1 LFKLSLFSP
10 RVLLLLLLAIPSAA
24 PAADVPNRKMI
35 DAALADLAEVSGFR
49 IKTPVAAESITR
61 EQVKTFLDGKMKT
74 SVKPEE
80 IRAEE
85 LTLKMFGF
93 VPQDYDLKK
102 STLDLLTEQT
112 AAFYDFHEKKL
123 FITDWAASKMEDE
136 ALIHELAHA
145 LADQNFHLERYSHKV
160 EDDSEQSLARQSVV
174 EGQAQWLTRA
184 VLLKRGMKPES
195 GDSPDAQKSDDSPI
209 FDKAPL
215 YFQATLMFPYDVGE
229 SFQQEVF
236 EKYGKGG
243 FTRVFQRP
251 PVSAQQ
257 ILHPDLYFSG
267 LKPLDVDVPAI
278 KGLKVLVDGPLG
290 ELDHMVLLQQYIGK
304 DAARDLSPRW
314 RGSHFRIY
322 ENKKRKLDVL
332 VYRSVWSDD
341 ASAQRYYALY
351 EQILK
356 GKWKSTEVTSRSD
369 TRIDGKGDDG
379 YFCVDLSAT
388 VVTSREGLA
397 APCDK

>member
-1 LFKLSLFSP
+1 MFSP
-10 RVLLLLLLAIPSAA
+10 IPYSKSLLLIIFIAAA
-24 PAADVPNRKMI
+24 PAAEFPNRQMI
-35 DAALADLAEVSGFR
+35 DAALADLAEISGFR

-61 EQVKTFLDGKMKT
+61 EQVKTFLDGKMK
-74 SVKPEE
+74 SAVKPEE

-93 VPQDYDLKK
+93 VPQDFDLKK
-102 STLDLLTEQT
+102 STLELLTEQT

-123 FITDWAASKMEDE
+123 FITDWAASKMEEE

-145 LADQNFHLERYSHKV
+145 LADQNFHLERYSRKV

-184 VLLKRGMKPES
+184 VLLKRGMTPDSNES
-195 GDSPDAQKSDDSPI
+195 QQNPKAAEDDSPI

-229 SFQQEVF
+229 SFQQDVF
-236 EKYGKGG
+236 EKFGKEG
-243 FTRVFQRP
+243 FARVFQHP

-257 ILHPDLYFSG
+257 ILHPPLYFSG
-267 LKPLDVDVPAI
+267 LKPLDVDVPAV
-278 KGLKVLVDGPLG
+278 KGMKLLVEGPLG
-290 ELDHMVLLQQYIGK
+290 ELDHMVLLQQYVGK
-304 DAARDLSPRW
+304 DAARDVSPHW
-314 RGSHFRIY
+314 RGGHFRIY
-322 ENKKRKLDVL
+322 ENKKQKLDVL
-332 VYRSVWSDD
+332 VYRSVWTDD
-341 ASAQRYYALY
+341 ASAQKYFELY

-369 TRIDGKGDDG
+369 NRIDGKGDDG